1 MAIELTDL
9 KLPEFTYEMHLC
21 LMGTKPSHVSQNFF
35 KFSILPGVLG
45 RSVFK
50 TRPCPVVAI
59 LATSSQFTVFLAA
72 ILAQFVVAAQSKFQ
86 PLGSA

>member
-1 MAIELTDL
+1 MAIKFTDL

-59 LATSSQFTVFLAA
+59 LATSSQFTVLDCP
-72 ILAQFVVAAQSKFQ
+72 QSESEEEARGTSYQVLHF
-86 PLGSA
+86 